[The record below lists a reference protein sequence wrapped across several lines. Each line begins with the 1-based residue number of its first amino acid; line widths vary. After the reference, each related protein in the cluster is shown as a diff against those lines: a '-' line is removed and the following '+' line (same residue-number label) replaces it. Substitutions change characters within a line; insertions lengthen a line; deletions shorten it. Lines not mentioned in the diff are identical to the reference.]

1 MSFNIKELLKNFQ
14 TLFEEFQ
21 TFSEEFQPMQRYDY
35 KNKFLNTT
43 DILNNFQKLIEQFE
57 TKKSYQNNEYYQQ
70 LIQNFSIVK
79 ENFNTLELIQE
90 QIKQF
95 NYKIEFDENELYFFT
110 IDTNTLYE
118 SEFSLTEKHQ
128 KDFKKISFSLIK
140 FSFQLKNIL
149 KNNVNATDIPDHIL
163 NPLLNT
169 YKELESKYN
178 PLYSIVPPI
187 IYNNIPIQNFEFFKD
202 FHCFQHYYDNA
213 FKELERLERQ
223 EVLSSEP
230 MVSFKKQAKILETKL
245 EQIYNPQNIIDN
257 ILNGHS
263 YVRFIIKRDHDN
275 SSLYLEMK
283 NTSRSIP
290 PFKPKTIYV
299 PHIKNGTIEDYLQL
313 EEFKHLK
320 VEKTDSKRI
329 FLNINDSIHSL
340 NESKVSSVIHNLPEK
355 TSMQQIKKDYYTIIE
370 YLNLHYKREPS
381 SYVAYLNFIPSQ
393 NKFIIEESN
402 YVNVFNKT
410 NIIFYINN
418 QFDPNFDF
426 YKHLKFKNNGI
437 DTQFIL
443 EFMKLHNDINNF

>member
-1 MSFNIKELLKNFQ
+1 MLFNVKELFKTFQ
-14 TLFEEFQ
+14 AFFEDFQ
-21 TFSEEFQPMQRYDY
+21 EMQQYDY
-35 KNKFLNTT
+35 KINFLNTS
-43 DILNNFQKLIEQFE
+43 DVLNNFQKLIEQFE
-57 TKKSYQNNEYYQQ
+57 TKKSYQNNEYYQR

-79 ENFNTLELIQE
+79 ENFNTLESIQE

-95 NYKIEFDENELYFFT
+95 NYKIEFDENSFYFFT
-110 IDTNTLYE
+110 IDTNVRYE
-118 SEFSLTEKHQ
+118 YKFSLTKEHQ
-128 KDFKKISFSLIK
+128 KDFNKIVFSLIK
-140 FSFQLKNIL
+140 FCFQLKNFFK
-149 KNNVNATDIPDHIL
+149 KNGHNADIPDHVID
-163 NPLLNT
+163 PLLNT
-169 YKELESKYN
+169 YKELEAKYN
-178 PLYSIVPPI
+178 PLYYTVPPI
-187 IYNNIPIQNFEFFKD
+187 IYNNISIQNFEFLND
-202 FHCFQHYYDNA
+202 FHCFQSYYNNA
-213 FKELERLERQ
+213 LKELQSLERKDF
-223 EVLSSEP
+223 LSSEP
-230 MVSFKKQAKILETKL
+230 IASFKKQAKILETKL
-245 EQIYNPQNIIDN
+245 EEIYNPQNIVDN

-320 VEKTDSKRI
+320 VAQTDSKRI

-393 NKFIIEESN
+393 NKFVFEESTH
-402 YVNVFNKT
+402 VKVFSKT

-418 QFDPNFDF
+418 QFDRNSDF
-426 YKHLKFKNNGI
+426 YKHLKFNNNCI
-437 DTQFIL
+437 DIHTIS
-443 EFMKLHNDINNF
+443 EFMKLRNNINNF

>member
-1 MSFNIKELLKNFQ
+1 MLFNVKELFKTFQ
-14 TLFEEFQ
+14 AFFEDFQ
-21 TFSEEFQPMQRYDY
+21 EMQQYDY
-35 KNKFLNTT
+35 KINFLNTS
-43 DILNNFQKLIEQFE
+43 DVLNNFQKLIEQFE
-57 TKKSYQNNEYYQQ
+57 TKKSYQNNEYYQR

-79 ENFNTLELIQE
+79 ENFNTLESIQE

-95 NYKIEFDENELYFFT
+95 NYKIEFDENSFYFFT
-110 IDTNTLYE
+110 IDTNVRYKYK
-118 SEFSLTEKHQ
+118 FSLTKEHQ
-128 KDFKKISFSLIK
+128 KDFNKIVFSLIK
-140 FSFQLKNIL
+140 FCFQLKNFFK
-149 KNNVNATDIPDHIL
+149 KNGDNADIPDHVID
-163 NPLLNT
+163 PLLNT
-169 YKELESKYN
+169 YKELEAKYN
-178 PLYSIVPPI
+178 PLYYTVPPI
-187 IYNNIPIQNFEFFKD
+187 IYNNIPIQNFEFLNDFHSFQSYYNNALKELQSLERKD
-202 FHCFQHYYDNA
+202 F
-213 FKELERLERQ
+213 
-223 EVLSSEP
+223 LSSEP
-230 MVSFKKQAKILETKL
+230 IASFKKQAKILETKL
-245 EQIYNPQNIIDN
+245 EEIYNPQNIVDN

-313 EEFKHLK
+313 EEFKYLK
-320 VEKTDSKRI
+320 VAQTDSKRI

-393 NKFIIEESN
+393 NKFVFEESTH
-402 YVNVFNKT
+402 VKVFSKT

-418 QFDPNFDF
+418 QFDRNSDF
-426 YKHLKFKNNGI
+426 YKHLKFNNNGI
-437 DTQFIL
+437 DTHTIS
-443 EFMKLHNDINNF
+443 EFMKLRNNINNF